1 MPNYLSRRD
10 FVAENV
16 PVSCVSAADAS
27 CTPVCVI
34 IIHSIIVIVVVII
47 FAAAAAAAAAAASV
61 FSETRH
67 PRIRPSV
74 QVQHSVVQQKKPQ
87 QLQLHTNAIVD
98 NGIMYVG
105 LDAFSALTLL
115 VGRQEGH
122 PACKN

>member
-34 IIHSIIVIVVVII
+34 VIHSIIVIVVVII
-47 FAAAAAAAAAAASV
+47 FAAAAAAAAAASV

-74 QVQHSVVQQKKPQ
+74 QVQHSVVQQKNHSNFNFIPMQ
-87 QLQLHTNAIVD
+87 SLTT
-98 NGIMYVG
+98 G
-105 LDAFSALTLL
+105 L
-115 VGRQEGH
+115 
-122 PACKN
+122 CM